1 LDQCLIDD
9 IGDYPFIIYPRILDK
24 ESLANLNVKF
34 KDRVLLKMSVYLW
47 SQFSQT
53 SQQYLEDA
61 QRIPNMQIICI
72 DHPSIRNQILKSNKV
87 KVGTVPCILEA
98 SQGKLSQYEGIG
110 VSQWFQYQKSKSS
123 FNPRVINQPVDDKPL
138 NNQQSDGLKFHIS
151 AGPMKTGPTQS
162 FVEQP
167 PPIQQREESPQNELK
182 FNISAGPMKTDVK
195 SETKETKELLPDVT
209 PISQITGEPS
219 LLPQQLY
226 QPLIP
231 QMNKTAE
238 DHYQQFVGSTSNT
251 SQPQNPGQKSL
262 TPKEQMFQQ
271 ILAQANKEQMER
283 EQNN

>member
-1 LDQCLIDD
+1 
-9 IGDYPFIIYPRILDK
+9 
-24 ESLANLNVKF
+24 
-34 KDRVLLKMSVYLW
+34 MSVYLW
-47 SQFSQT
+47 SQFSQN
-53 SQQYLEDA
+53 SQQYLEEA

-110 VSQWFQYQKSKSS
+110 VPQWFQYQKSKSS
-123 FNPRVINQPVDDKPL
+123 FNPRVIGQMPSSYPNPSFNQSHNQPVDDKPL
-138 NNQQSDGLKFHIS
+138 NNQQPDGLKFHIS
-151 AGPMKTGPTQS
+151 AGPMKTGPAQS

-167 PPIQQREESPQNELK
+167 PQQREESPQNELK
-182 FNISAGPMKTDVK
+182 FNISAGPMKTEMK
-195 SETKETKELLPDVT
+195 SKTIETKESKELLPDVT
-209 PISQITGEPS
+209 PISQIAGEPS

-238 DHYQQFVGSTSNT
+238 DHYQQFVESTSNV

>member
-1 LDQCLIDD
+1 MANSD
-9 IGDYPFIIYPRILDK
+9 
-24 ESLANLNVKF
+24 ESL

-47 SQFSQT
+47 SQFSQN
-53 SQQYLEDA
+53 SQQYLEEA

-110 VSQWFQYQKSKSS
+110 VSQWFQYQKSKAS
-123 FNPRVINQPVDDKPL
+123 FNPPIIGQMPSYPNPSFNQSYSSNQIADNKTS
-138 NNQQSDGLKFHIS
+138 NSQQSDGLKFHIS
-151 AGPMKTGPTQS
+151 AGPMKTGPSTQS
-162 FVEQP
+162 FVEQSP
-167 PPIQQREESPQNELK
+167 QQREESPQNELK

-195 SETKETKELLPDVT
+195 SQIETKESKELLPDVT
-209 PISQITGEPS
+209 PISQIAGEPS

-238 DHYQQFVGSTSNT
+238 NHYRQFVESTSDTQT
-251 SQPQNPGQKSL
+251 SQNSGQKSL